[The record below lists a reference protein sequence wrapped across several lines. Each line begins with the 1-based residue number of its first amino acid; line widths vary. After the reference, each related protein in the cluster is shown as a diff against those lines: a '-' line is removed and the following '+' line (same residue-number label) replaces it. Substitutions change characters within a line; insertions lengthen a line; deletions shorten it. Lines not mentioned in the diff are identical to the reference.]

1 METNFSEK
9 ISAFTFTVTLNSKEL
24 IPLTPWY
31 PPEVS
36 NRKITVI
43 ETSKYMSLIT

>member
-1 METNFSEK
+1 MDTKLSEK
-9 ISAFTFTVTLNSKEL
+9 ISAFTFRDTLNSEDG

-36 NRKITVI
+36 NRKVTVFGN
-43 ETSKYMSLIT
+43 SKYILFIT

>member
-1 METNFSEK
+1 MDTNLSEK
-9 ISAFTFTVTLNSKEL
+9 ISTFTFRVTLNSQEL

-36 NRKITVI
+36 NQKITSF
-43 ETSKYMSLIT
+43 ETSKYILFIT